1 MDSTKT
7 ALLMPEPQNDFQIK
21 NMVPAV
27 PRNGNRKH
35 GIQTLYMQGIL
46 YPKEPNHQQLKNL

>member
-1 MDSTKT
+1 
-7 ALLMPEPQNDFQIK
+7 MPEPQNDFQIK